1 VRVPRDSD
9 SFNQPYVGARPMI
22 DVSIDVTREL
32 CDDIDNLLELARQKR
47 APIRAMTLI
56 ELARADLQAR
66 LDEMELLGLSGKE

>member
-1 VRVPRDSD
+1 
-9 SFNQPYVGARPMI
+9 M
-22 DVSIDVTREL
+22 IDVTREL